1 MNSYKTYICIDDTDE
16 IGYEKSTGLLSEEI
30 GEYIKSKYK
39 KECSLI
45 TRHQLFIHE
54 DIPYTSH
61 NSSMCFT
68 TMLNDNEKEEI
79 TKFVIDYI
87 EKYAA
92 PSSQPG
98 VCIGFEKDFIDTK
111 ALIKYGFDAKQR
123 VLNKDEAY
131 AMAKLQNLHLSE
143 HKNGGQGVIGA
154 LAGVAL
160 RLYGSDGRVKGNLK
174 IAQDKISVGE
184 LLQYDSIDEVCFE
197 DGSLASTQIVVQ
209 INDKLKRVMLNHKS
223 IVLIQKEND
232 EYTLLTTEQLRK
244 Y

>member
-30 GEYIKSKYK
+30 GEYIENNYQ

-68 TMLNDNEKEEI
+68 TMLSEKEKEEI
-79 TKFVIDYI
+79 TEFVISYI

-92 PSSQPG
+92 PTSQPG
-98 VCIGFEKDFIDTK
+98 ICIGFEKDFIDTE
-111 ALIKYGFDAKQR
+111 ALVRYGFDAKQR
-123 VLNKDEAY
+123 VLSKDEAY

-160 RLYGSDGRVKGNLK
+160 RFYGSDGRVKGNIKLS
-174 IAQDKISVGE
+174 QGSISVEE
-184 LLQYDSIDEVCFE
+184 LLKYDSIDEVQFE
-197 DGSLASTQIVVQ
+197 DGSNASSEIIVQ
-209 INDKLKRVMLNHKS
+209 INDKLKRVILNHKS
-223 IVLIQKEND
+223 VVLIQKEGD

>member
-1 MNSYKTYICIDDTDE
+1 VSSFKTYICIDDTDE

-30 GEYIKSKYK
+30 QEHIENNYN

-68 TMLNDNEKEEI
+68 THLNDVERDAI
-79 TKFVIDYI
+79 TKFVIEYI
-87 EKYAA
+87 EKHSA
-92 PSSQPG
+92 PTSQPG
-98 VCIGFEKDFIDTK
+98 ICIGYEKDIVDTK
-111 ALIKYGFDAKQR
+111 NFLQYGFDAKTK
-123 VLNKDEAY
+123 VLTKDHAY
-131 AMAKLQNLHLSE
+131 AMAKKINFHLSE
-143 HKNGGQGVIGA
+143 HKNSGQGVIGA

-174 IAQDKISVGE
+174 INKELISVAE
-184 LLQYDSIDEVCFE
+184 LLEYDSIDEVQFA
-197 DGSLASTQIVVQ
+197 DGTLASPKMKIL

-223 IVLIQKEND
+223 VVLIQKADEN
-232 EYTLLTTEQLRK
+232 YKLLTTEQLRK

>member
-30 GEYIKSKYK
+30 
-39 KECSLI
+39 KEHIETNYHQKCSLI

-61 NSSMCFT
+61 NSSMCFI
-68 TMLNDNEKEEI
+68 TMLNDEEKEEI
-79 TKFVIDYI
+79 TKFVISYI
-87 EKYAA
+87 EKYSA
-92 PSSQPG
+92 PSAQPG
-98 VCIGFEKDFIDTK
+98 ICIGYEKDFTDIK
-111 ALIKYGFDAKQR
+111 ALLEYGFDAKKR
-123 VLNKDEAY
+123 VLTKEDAY
-131 AMAKLQNLHLSE
+131 AMAKMQNLHLSE
-143 HKNGGQGVIGA
+143 HKNGGQGIIGA

-160 RLYGSDGRVKGNLK
+160 RFYGSDGRVKGNLK
-174 IAQDKISVGE
+174 IAQDTISVGE
-184 LLQYDSIDEVCFE
+184 LLEYTSIDEVCFE
-197 DGSLASTQIVVQ
+197 DGSLAFSDTIVR

-223 IVLIQKEND
+223 IVLIQKEGD

>member
-30 GEYIKSKYK
+30 GEHIRNTYQ

-68 TMLNDNEKEEI
+68 TMLSEKEKEEI
-79 TKFVIDYI
+79 TEFVISYI

-92 PSSQPG
+92 PTSQPG
-98 VCIGFEKDFIDTK
+98 ICIGFEKDFVDTEV
-111 ALIKYGFDAKQR
+111 LVKYGFDAKER

-160 RLYGSDGRVKGNLK
+160 RLYGSDGRVKGNIKLS
-174 IAQDKISVGE
+174 QDSLSVKE
-184 LLQYDSIDEVCFE
+184 LLKYDSVDEVRFE
-197 DGSLASTQIVVQ
+197 DGTHAPLESIVL
-209 INDKLKRVMLNHKS
+209 INDKLKRVMLEHKS
-223 IVLIQKEND
+223 VVLVQQNGSHLE
-232 EYTLLTTEQLRK
+232 LLTTEQLRK